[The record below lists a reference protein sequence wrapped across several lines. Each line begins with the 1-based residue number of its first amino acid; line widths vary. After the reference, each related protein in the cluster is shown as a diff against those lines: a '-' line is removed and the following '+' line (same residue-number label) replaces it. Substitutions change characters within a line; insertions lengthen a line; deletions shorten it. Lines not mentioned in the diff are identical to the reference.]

1 MTGPEQTAR
10 KADKNGLKMG
20 KNELKEARKD
30 ANGKKRTKDTTRKD
44 KAGAPPSG
52 VACLAVVY
60 TTIIYVDKIY
70 RI

>member
-10 KADKNGLKMG
+10 KAN

>member
-1 MTGPEQTAR
+1 MTGPKQSAR
-10 KADKNGLKMG
+10 KTDKNRQ
-20 KNELKEARKD
+20 KNGQKEARAD
-30 ANGKKRTKDTTRKD
+30 ANRQKQTKDTTRKD